1 MYSFGAVQSCPVPV
15 SRGMVLCCVVWSCNV
30 EVGLRGILRRGVVF
44 RHGKAKHSGVK
55 SYRVSVRFSMV
66 ELSNGKALSGIVRYC
81 CVLV

>member
-44 RHGKAKHSGVK
+44 RHGKAKLCETK
-55 SYRVSVRFSMV
+55 
-66 ELSNGKALSGIVRYC
+66 LSNGIVVYIM
-81 CVLV
+81 VP